1 MEQSDPTP
9 VQTPATT
16 GNRLTI
22 DLGALA
28 RNWQALAAQA
38 GTAETAAA
46 VKGNAYGI
54 GAEPATR
61 ALSRAG
67 CRTFFVALPEEG
79 FEVRAVAPEATIY
92 VLNGLASGVA
102 AAHEAGSIRPVIGSL
117 DELREWSAYRAGG
130 GQGHAALHVDT
141 GMNRLGVTFAEA
153 LELASDRGLT
163 ERLGL
168 TLVMSHLACGD
179 TPAHPLNAR
188 QLATMQDVHA
198 LFPGLPVSLANTAGI
213 ALGRDY
219 HFNLV
224 RPGIGLYGG
233 PYIEGEPPLETVVTA
248 EARIIQIRDVPA
260 GETVGYGAAQTMA
273 RPCRIAILSTG
284 YADGYHR
291 SAGATDGHPGA
302 SVVLHGHRAPLVGR
316 ISMDLMAIDV
326 TDIPAARR
334 GDWVELFG
342 PNMPVAE
349 VATAA
354 RTISY
359 ELLTSL
365 GGRYARHYRGAL

>member
-1 MEQSDPTP
+1 MEQSDPTL

-38 GTAETAAA
+38 GSAETAAA

-54 GAEPATR
+54 GAEPAVR
-61 ALSRAG
+61 ALSGAG

-79 FEVRAVAPEATIY
+79 LRVRAVAPEATIY

-102 AAHEAGSIRPVIGSL
+102 DAHAAGNIRPVIGSL
-117 DELREWSAYRAGG
+117 DELREWSAYRAAG

-153 LELASDRGLT
+153 LELAADRNLV

-188 QLATMQDVHA
+188 QLATMRDVHA

-260 GETVGYGAAQTMA
+260 GETVGYGAAQTLT

-284 YADGYHR
+284 YADGYLR
-291 SAGATDGHPGA
+291 SASATDGHPGA
-302 SVVLHGHRAPLVGR
+302 SVVLRGRRAPLVGR

-342 PNMPVAE
+342 TNMPVAD

-354 RTISY
+354 GTISY

-365 GGRYARHYRGAL
+365 GARYARHYRGGA